1 MAKSN
6 IDLSRYVT
14 GIRIQSA
21 FLPDIYLADPFAPN
35 QSGKGPN
42 AFLQALKPKITVE
55 TTAIGNK
62 SIAPYGE
69 PGATLWPTIK
79 IALLLSVAGVLVWKL
94 VKR

>member
-6 IDLSRYVT
+6 IDLSRYIT

-35 QSGKGPN
+35 QAGKEPN

-69 PGATLWPTIK
+69 PGASMWPIIK
-79 IALLLSVAGVLVWKL
+79 MVALGIAGSILVRYL
-94 VKR
+94 IKR